1 MTTCNACGVSPALCG
16 PAKLSHLCRT
26 CRNTRPDAP
35 QKRVKSFARSRNSSN
50 RTRIPPSI
58 PPLTST
64 PTVGTEHS
72 QSQSKTVSA
81 QLSKDPH
88 TQAISKKGS
97 STANTSS
104 PSSSSS
110 SDAGNRTQTASLTS
124 LPPPP
129 KPLARTISLGTELV
143 ELRKRRLRLSSTAR
157 RQLPLSCGELDVT
170 IEDSLSEDIRDHK
183 LTDES
188 RLYPGFATLTSDP
201 QKGRHWPGRDIVLAV
216 RNALLLGMDP
226 VFETSTLS
234 RKRHRLANHINERQ
248 VRRRKKCKAFQT
260 IPTEMGTTHSPPE
273 LRSSFNDS
281 RESPVAQTVRHS
293 QHSYVRTQ
301 APDRVEQRHIKI
313 KRPATKIVQNL
324 RSLSAWP
331 RSASREKPSSRKPP
345 LPQQHNPTS
354 NYVHRDNKIQTGYAS
369 HPGVMSR
376 PSAGLAFD
384 PSTPL
389 PVVRPIGK
397 RRVPNK
403 EAFRAKPQQTPL
415 GLRAVFPRQY
425 QRSRPQ
431 ALQQGPSNSEYRAL
445 PLTSWPQPRNI
456 PRLSS
461 YTLASVFP
469 RREKGHASGS
479 APFVPQTSPNGI
491 FNNQMR
497 QEIAG
502 WRDLRPSRPPRPK
515 LFPPS
520 SSGRVE
526 PLERRQTNARLFS
539 HQQDWNQREMGRGS
553 RPSPYS
559 RDTSTLRTSVVPNRI
574 SQRKLV
580 FSGPTNVLHGG
591 SEPCPKP
598 WRPQKSYLDTKRKQ
612 LLTQRLLEVRKKKAE
627 KLAEA
632 KHCVKRPIPVK
643 SSDRMG
649 EVEASRARQ
658 GHSRRKDGS
667 FLQENSRNCTQSDIR
682 GPFSPVTSSGERMR
696 TSLVEPRQKWK
707 ERLSLQ
713 VPTTYRRQGLQNTSS
728 DTRNDVT
735 NPDAF
740 VLAQGNAKTSFAVM
754 EMASTRPSAS
764 LRKSFRKERPVG
776 EAKTQMTR
784 RWAPSR
790 GNDNKLQAAV
800 QTSGEGGP
808 KEPVVAVERD
818 NLSRSRYDVISV
830 KSLQKGNTAPATL
843 QKVSTSKSVSRDVSS
858 AIFSSPCSVS
868 SPPRLMSSPVSGAA
882 RKKTAMVDLDATA
895 NAIPVHDVGRTEP
908 DIIRNTVSVPE
919 KQKAFI
925 VKASCRY
932 GWANSTRRLSVSM
945 KTTFPAFKTRLGDAF
960 DMTKAF
966 TITYRDEEGDFVKVS
981 SEAEMAHL
989 LNMAGKRVRP
999 MQVKLIPPH
1008 GLLKTSE

>member
-1 MTTCNACGVSPALCG
+1 MTICNACGISPALCG
-16 PAKLSHLCRT
+16 PAELSHLCRT

-35 QKRVKSFARSRNSSN
+35 QKRVNCFARSRHSSN

-72 QSQSKTVSA
+72 QSKNVPA
-81 QLSKDPH
+81 QLSKDLL
-88 TQAISKKGS
+88 TQANSKKGS

-110 SDAGNRTQTASLTS
+110 SDADNRTQTASLTS
-124 LPPPP
+124 LPPSP
-129 KPLARTISLGTELV
+129 KPLARTISIGTELV
-143 ELRKRRLRLSSTAR
+143 ELRKKRLRLSSPAR

-170 IEDSLSEDIRDHK
+170 IEDSLSKDFRDHK

-248 VRRRKKCKAFQT
+248 VRRRKKYEALQT
-260 IPTEMGTTHSPPE
+260 IPAEMETTHLPPE

-281 RESPVAQTVRHS
+281 HKSPVAQTVRHS

-301 APDRVEQRHIKI
+301 APDRVEQRNITI
-313 KRPATKIVQNL
+313 KRPATKLVQNL

-331 RSASREKPSSRKPP
+331 RSAPREKPSSRKPP
-345 LPQQHNPTS
+345 LPKQHIPTS
-354 NYVHRDNKIQTGYAS
+354 NYVHRDNKIQTGRAS

-397 RRVPNK
+397 RQVPNK
-403 EAFRAKPQQTPL
+403 EAFRPKPQQTPL
-415 GLRAVFPRQY
+415 SLRAAFPHQY

-431 ALQQGPSNSEYRAL
+431 ELQQGPNNSQYRAL

-461 YTLASVFP
+461 YTFASVFP
-469 RREKGHASGS
+469 RREKGHASGG
-479 APFVPQTSPNGI
+479 APFAPQTPPNGI
-491 FNNQMR
+491 FNNQVR

-502 WRDLRPSRPPRPK
+502 WRDLRPCKPPRPK

-526 PLERRQTNARLFS
+526 PLERRQINARLFS
-539 HQQDWNQREMGRGS
+539 HQQDWNKREMGRGS
-553 RPSPYS
+553 RPSPYRS
-559 RDTSTLRTSVVPNRI
+559 DTSTLRTSVIPNRI
-574 SQRKLV
+574 PQRKLV

-591 SEPCPKP
+591 SEPCPRP
-598 WRPQKSYLDTKRKQ
+598 RRPQKSSLDTKRKQ

-627 KLAEA
+627 KMAEA
-632 KHCVKRPIPVK
+632 KHCVKRTIPVK
-643 SSDRMG
+643 SSHRMG
-649 EVEASRARQ
+649 EVEAGSARQ
-658 GHSRRKDGS
+658 GSSRRKDGS
-667 FLQENSRNCTQSDIR
+667 FPRENFRNCTQNDIH

-696 TSLVEPRQKWK
+696 TSFVEPRHKWK
-707 ERLSLQ
+707 ERLSRQ
-713 VPTTYRRQGLQNTSS
+713 VPTPNRRQGPQNTSS
-728 DTRNDVT
+728 DMRNDVC
-735 NPDAF
+735 NPVAF
-740 VLAQGNAKTSFAVM
+740 VLAQGSAKTSFATK
-754 EMASTRPSAS
+754 EMASTRPSVS
-764 LRKSFRKERPVG
+764 LRKSFGKERPVG
-776 EAKTQMTR
+776 EAKTQMAR
-784 RWAPSR
+784 RWATSR
-790 GNDNKLQAAV
+790 DNENKLQTAV
-800 QTSGEGGP
+800 QTSGESGP
-808 KEPVVAVERD
+808 KEPVVVVERD
-818 NLSRSRYDVISV
+818 NLSHSAYDVISV
-830 KSLQKGNTAPATL
+830 KSLQERNTAPASL
-843 QKVSTSKSVSRDVSS
+843 QKVLTSKSVSRDVSS

-868 SPPRLMSSPVSGAA
+868 SPSRLMSSPVSEAT
-882 RKKTAMVDLDATA
+882 RKKTAMVDLEATA
-895 NAIPVHDVGRTEP
+895 NAIPVHDAGRTQQ
-908 DIIRNTVSVPE
+908 DIIRNIVSAPE
-919 KQKAFI
+919 KKKTFI

-945 KTTFPAFKTRLGDAF
+945 KTAFPAFKTRLGDAF
-960 DMTKAF
+960 DMIKPF

-989 LNMAGKRVRP
+989 LNMAGRHVRP
-999 MQVKLIPPH
+999 VQVKLIPPH
-1008 GLLKTSE
+1008 GLFKTSE